1 MSSSYSPNF
10 FIGSIRIGVVE
21 SASCI
26 NMGNNY
32 PAQFQSNKKH
42 NQGIGNISGDELDI
56 HENKS
61 MVSDSS
67 FIVML
72 HQLEN
77 QELPQ
82 WLQDVIKEKQD
93 ADSKNENEDD

>member
-1 MSSSYSPNF
+1 MSTPYSPNF

-42 NQGIGNISGDELDI
+42 NQGIGNISGDENEI
-56 HENKS
+56 HETKS

-67 FIVML
+67 FIDML

-82 WLQDVIKEKQD
+82 WLQDVIKEKQGTGS
-93 ADSKNENEDD
+93 ANEKDEN

>member
-1 MSSSYSPNF
+1 
-10 FIGSIRIGVVE
+10 
-21 SASCI
+21 
-26 NMGNNY
+26 MGNNY

-42 NQGIGNISGDELDI
+42 NQGIGNISGDEHDI

-67 FIVML
+67 FIDML

-82 WLQDVIKEKQD
+82 WLQDVIKEKQN